1 MAINNRMVK
10 NMKDT
15 TKKVVILNN
24 FVSPYVS
31 EAIIILKDYDPRLD
45 TRAIADAEKIVSAY
59 IEKLDTKKAKPK
71 RRKKTRR
78 LKIAAAFLIT
88 IVIIALCCYLQK
100 GTL

>member
-1 MAINNRMVK
+1 
-10 NMKDT
+10 MKDT

-59 IEKLDTKKAKPK
+59 IEKLDAKKAIPK
-71 RRKKTRR
+71 RRGKTRR
-78 LKIAAAFLIT
+78 LKIAAAFLVAAAV
-88 IVIIALCCYLQK
+88 IVLCRCLQ
-100 GTL
+100 G

>member
-1 MAINNRMVK
+1 
-10 NMKDT
+10 MKDT

-71 RRKKTRR
+71 RRKKSK
-78 LKIAAAFLIT
+78 LFKIITFLILIAFAAALYYF
-88 IVIIALCCYLQK
+88 IAKSPAL
-100 GTL
+100 